1 MKYTTMNKLNTHT
14 HTKVYLS
21 LNSNLN
27 KNSIKCFTFFYAIK
41 CYVYCPIS
49 YWSSLFFIEFNIPRI
64 LISIFS
70 VFFSV
75 CRLLRIGSSFQ
86 WFWIDSSYGYL
97 HYPVLVEHWELYL
110 NHHHCTILVL
120 LLINCWVNVKLIL
133 CCPKTLFVLIW
144 TKLENII
151 VSYFQYHM

>member
-1 MKYTTMNKLNTHT
+1 MFHL
-14 HTKVYLS
+14 
-21 LNSNLN
+21 
-27 KNSIKCFTFFYAIK
+27 FYAIK

-49 YWSSLFFIEFNIPRI
+49 YWSSFLYFFFYWIQYPQDFNFNF
-64 LISIFS
+64 LC
-70 VFFSV
+70 FFV

-110 NHHHCTILVL
+110 NHHHSMILVL

-144 TKLENII
+144 TKLRT
-151 VSYFQYHM
+151 SFCLLYHILNTICKFK